1 MDITGIDYKRPKK
14 IIVIGSCGSGKTT
27 FSLQLGYIT
36 GIPVIHLD
44 KEYWQPG
51 WVEPIQDEW
60 IKKLNE
66 LMSKDKWILD
76 GNFKSSLEL
85 RLQQADTVIFL
96 DFKRHL
102 CLYRVGKRFLKNFNK
117 SRPDMPE
124 GMGLGSCGTR
134 AFATH
139 ASAGELVHDITRGL
153 HLRKQSG
160 QYGNFGNVTHRECGL
175 SVAGFYHC
183 AICQSYRNGKIIS
196 IGIKEAGINIAA
208 LLIFKLVVGLC
219 HNLFQI

>member
-1 MDITGIDYKRPKK
+1 MVINMDIKMDITGIDYKRPKK

-36 GIPVIHLD
+36 GLPVIHLD

-60 IKKLNE
+60 IEKLNE

-117 SRPDMPE
+117 SRSDMPE
-124 GMGLGSCGTR
+124 GCNEKIDLDFIKFIWKFPENTR
-134 AFATH
+134 P
-139 ASAGELVHDITRGL
+139 VIYD
-153 HLRKQSG
+153 K
-160 QYGNFGNVTHRECGL
+160 L
-175 SVAGFYHC
+175 SKY
-183 AICQSYRNGKIIS
+183 SLKKIILRTP
-196 IGIKEAGINIAA
+196 KEAELFLN
-208 LLIFKLVVGLC
+208 KL
-219 HNLFQI
+219 NKQYI